1 MPNLRPHGNMIFI
14 NEINRKE
21 DPMFHLLV
29 IEDDK
34 VLKFGLKKCLEDEG
48 YRVTAAENAKEA
60 AAVLQAAAP
69 VDLVILDVNLPGQ
82 DGFTIYRQLVSM
94 QQIPAVFLT
103 ARDEEEDIVKGFDL
117 GAEDYITK
125 PFSVN
130 VFLKKIAAIMKR
142 CYSKETNVFVQGD
155 LTVYPE
161 ERKVFVK
168 EEQVSLTPT
177 EYRILEVFIRNPN
190 RVLTK
195 DTLIESI
202 WDKSVNWTDDRS
214 LAVNINRLRNKI
226 GHSLIKTVFGV
237 GYLWGGKD
245 GTDEC

>member
-1 MPNLRPHGNMIFI
+1 
-14 NEINRKE
+14 
-21 DPMFHLLV
+21 MFHLLV

-94 QQIPAVFLT
+94 QQIPAVYLT

>member
-1 MPNLRPHGNMIFI
+1 
-14 NEINRKE
+14 
-21 DPMFHLLV
+21 MFHLIV

-48 YRVTAAENAKEA
+48 YQVTVAENAKEA
-60 AAVLQAAAP
+60 AAVFQTSAPP

-82 DGFTIYRQLVSM
+82 DGFTIYRQMISM
-94 QQIPAVFLT
+94 RQIPAVFLT
-103 ARDEEEDIVKGFDL
+103 ARDEEADIVKGFDL

-125 PFSVN
+125 PFSVT

-142 CYSKETNVFVQGD
+142 CYGKETNVFVQGD

-161 ERKVFVK
+161 ERKVFVN
-168 EEQVSLTPT
+168 EELISLTPT

-237 GYLWGGKD
+237 GYLWGGKN

>member
-1 MPNLRPHGNMIFI
+1 
-14 NEINRKE
+14 
-21 DPMFHLLV
+21 MFHLLV

>member
-1 MPNLRPHGNMIFI
+1 
-14 NEINRKE
+14 
-21 DPMFHLLV
+21 MFHLLV

-48 YRVTAAENAKEA
+48 YRVTVAENAKET
-60 AAVLQAAAP
+60 AAVLQAASP

-82 DGFTIYRQLVSM
+82 DGFTIYRQMISM

-142 CYSKETNVFVQGD
+142 CYSKGTNVFVQGD

-168 EEQVSLTPT
+168 EELISLTPT

-237 GYLWGGKD
+237 GYLWGGKNEMY
-245 GTDEC
+245 GC

>member
-1 MPNLRPHGNMIFI
+1 
-14 NEINRKE
+14 
-21 DPMFHLLV
+21 MFHLLV

-60 AAVLQAAAP
+60 AAVLQAATP

-142 CYSKETNVFVQGD
+142 CYGKETNVFVQGD

>member
-1 MPNLRPHGNMIFI
+1 
-14 NEINRKE
+14 
-21 DPMFHLLV
+21 MFHLLV

-142 CYSKETNVFVQGD
+142 CYGKETNVFVQGD

-168 EEQVSLTPT
+168 EEPVSLTPT

>member
-1 MPNLRPHGNMIFI
+1 
-14 NEINRKE
+14 
-21 DPMFHLLV
+21 MFHLLV
-29 IEDDK
+29 MEDDK

-142 CYSKETNVFVQGD
+142 CYGKETNVFVQGD

-168 EEQVSLTPT
+168 EEPVSLTPT